1 MLNAIVSLSL
11 RFRGVVVALAI
22 AFLGYGFYSLTQA
35 KYDVFPE
42 FAPPVVGIQTEAPG
56 LSPEQ
61 VELLVT
67 QPLENAI
74 NGVTGIESLRSNSI
88 QGLSV
93 ISVIFHGGSDIYL
106 DRQLVNERLAGLE
119 AQLPTGVHAPI
130 MEPLTMST
138 STVLVVGLT
147 SNTKSLMELRTAA
160 DWTLRPR
167 LLAVPGVARVP
178 VFGGEM
184 KQIQVQ
190 FLPEKLVQYG
200 LALSDV
206 VAAAQKATGV
216 LGAGFVENDN
226 QRIILQAQAQTLTP
240 AEIASTVVVRQSGAD
255 VTLGQVAEVTDG
267 AGPAFGAASV
277 DGKTGVVLVVS
288 GQYGANTADVT
299 LAVERAL
306 NELNPALKEQGI
318 TMRPDLFRPA
328 NFINIAVHNVRNS
341 LMLGAVFV
349 VLVLFLFLF
358 DLRVAAI
365 SCTAIPLS
373 LLVAVTVME
382 RMGYTLNTL
391 TLGGLAIAIGEVV
404 DDAVIDVENILRRL
418 RENAAA
424 GYPRSVFAVALSASL
439 EVRNAVVYATFA
451 VLMVFIPILT
461 LSGVAGRL
469 FAPLGVA
476 YIFSVVASL
485 VIALTV
491 TPALSMM
498 LLGHRNNRTT
508 EPPIVR
514 WLKTH
519 YVSVLADIERSPR
532 AVMAAVILV
541 TVFGVAA
548 LPFFSA
554 TFLPELREGHYIIHV
569 QSIPGS
575 SLNDSLRIG
584 REVKAALSELPFVTS
599 IAQRVGRAE
608 LSEDTWGPNYSEIE
622 VDLKPAG
629 GEEEEAEVAT
639 IRRRLTQFS
648 GLSFSVMSFLS
659 ERIQET
665 VSGYTASTV
674 VNIYGSD
681 LDALD
686 REAADAARVLS
697 GVPGATEVQMQS
709 PPGTP
714 EMAIALRTSELLHW
728 GFNPVSVLED
738 VHTAYEGEQVGDVY
752 DGNRVFPLTV
762 ILPPSRRTSPDS
774 IANLPIKSPEGIYI
788 PLGHLASVYQR
799 SGRYNI
805 LHDGARRVQTITLN
819 VKGNRADSFVKRAQ
833 AELAAKVHLAPGDYI
848 QFTGTAAAEAQSRR
862 DLLVYSA
869 LAGLGLLV
877 LLSVVVGNWRNLLL
891 VLVNM
896 PFALV
901 GGVLAVFAGGGQLSL
916 GAMVG
921 FVTLFGITLRNS
933 IMLISHYE
941 HLVEVEGMTWSYE
954 TAIHGAAERLAPILM
969 TALVTSLGLL
979 PLAIGTGTAG
989 QEIEGPLAIVI
1000 LGGLVTST
1008 ALNLLVLPALALRF
1022 GDFRKRTGH
1031 WSEEHQA

>member
-1 MLNAIVSLSL
+1 MLNAIVSASL
-11 RFRGVVVALAI
+11 RFRGVVTALAI

-56 LSPEQ
+56 LSAEQ

-74 NGVTGIESLRSNSI
+74 NGVTGIDTLRSNSI

-93 ISVIFHGGSDIYL
+93 ISVVFHAGSDIYL
-106 DRQLVNERLAGLE
+106 DRQLVNERLAGV
-119 AQLPTGVHAPI
+119 AGQLPSGIHAPA

-147 SNTKSLMELRTAA
+147 SSTKSLMELRTTA
-160 DWTLRPR
+160 DWILRPR

-178 VFGGEM
+178 VFGGQM
-184 KQIQVQ
+184 KQVQVQ

-216 LGAGFVENDN
+216 IGAGFVENEN
-226 QRIILQAQAQTLTP
+226 QRMILQAQAPTVTA
-240 AEIASTVVVRQSGAD
+240 AEIASTVVVRQGGAD
-255 VTLGQVAEVTDG
+255 VTLGQIAQVAEG

-277 DGKTGVVLVVS
+277 EGKTGVVLVVS

-306 NELNPALKEQGI
+306 NELNPALKAQGI

-328 NFINIAVHNVRNS
+328 NFIDIAVHNVRNS
-341 LMLGAVFV
+341 LLLGAVLV
-349 VLVLFLFLF
+349 VIVLFLFLF

-424 GYPRSVFAVALSASL
+424 GHPRSAFAVALAASL

-476 YIFSVVASL
+476 YILSVVASL
-485 VIALTV
+485 VVALTV
-491 TPALSMM
+491 TPALSML

-508 EPPIVR
+508 EPPLVR
-514 WLKTH
+514 WLKAR
-519 YVSVLADIERSPR
+519 YVAVLAEIERSPR
-532 AVMAAVILV
+532 AVMVAVIAV
-541 TVFGVAA
+541 TVLGVAS

-554 TFLPELREGHYIIHV
+554 TFLPDLREGHYIIHA

-575 SLNDSLRIG
+575 SLEDSLRIG
-584 REVKAALSELPFVTS
+584 REVNAVLSGLPFVRS
-599 IAQRVGRAE
+599 VAQRVGRAE

-629 GEEEEAEVAT
+629 GEEEEEEVST
-639 IRRRLTQFS
+639 IRRKLSQFS

-665 VSGYTASTV
+665 ISGYTASTV
-674 VNIYGSD
+674 VNIYGND
-681 LDALD
+681 LDTLD
-686 REAADAARVLS
+686 REAAEVTRVLS
-697 GVPGATEVQMQS
+697 GVPGAREVQMQS

-714 EMAIALRTSELLHW
+714 EMAIDLRTPALLHW

-752 DGNRVFPLTV
+752 DGNRVFPVTV
-762 ILPPSRRTSPDS
+762 ILPPSRRAGPDS
-774 IANLPIKSPEGIYI
+774 IENLPIKNPEGIYI
-788 PLGHLASVYQR
+788 PLGQLASVYER
-799 SGRYNI
+799 PGRYNV

-819 VKGNRADSFVKRAQ
+819 VAGDRADRFVQKAQ

-848 QFTGTAAAEAQSRR
+848 QFTGTAEAQAQSRR

-869 LAGLGLLV
+869 LAGLCVV
-877 LLSVVVGNWRNLLL
+877 LLLSIVVGSWRNLLL
-891 VLVNM
+891 ILVNM

-941 HLVEVEGMTWSYE
+941 HLVQVEGMSWSYE
-954 TAIHGAAERLAPILM
+954 TALHGASERLSPILM
-969 TALVTSLGLL
+969 TALVTGLGLL
-979 PLAIGTGTAG
+979 PLAAGTGTAG

-1000 LGGLVTST
+1000 LGGLLTST
-1008 ALNLLVLPALALRF
+1008 ALNLLVLPTLALRF
-1022 GDFRKRTGH
+1022 GQFGRPS
-1031 WSEEHQA
+1031 SEDADEK